1 MAGKNSFKLK
11 VLSPNRVFYEG
22 DADMIEL
29 TTTEGDIGVYKDHIP
44 LTTIVA
50 PGVLRITL
58 NGEVKEA
65 SMLEGFLQI
74 TADEVIILSESCE
87 WPDEIDVKRAEEAK
101 IRAERRLKSSDLN
114 VNMERAEIALK
125 KSLIRL
131 NLAGRH

>member
-1 MAGKNSFKLK
+1 MANTNSFKLK

-22 DADMIEL
+22 EAEMIEL
-29 TTTEGDIGVYKDHIP
+29 TTTEGDIGVYKDHVP
-44 LTTIVA
+44 LTAIVA
-50 PGVLRITL
+50 PGVLRIISG
-58 NGEVKEA
+58 GEVKEA
-65 SMLEGFLQI
+65 AMLEGFLQI
-74 TADEVIILSESCE
+74 LADEVIILSESCE

-101 IRAERRLKSSDLN
+101 IRAERRLASSDIN